1 MSNNDFLIKNCKRK
15 SLSLGAR
22 IYQIIFG
29 LLVIYFCERNY
40 TPEWIPLISIGFV
53 SILYG
58 AVGKAPYKTRN
69 SIAITQNQIIIKRS
83 FERTFKINIKEIR
96 RISLELYDLQVDF
109 TDYTKSYDLS
119 WLSKEEH
126 QKLKERLSNVR

>member
-1 MSNNDFLIKNCKRK
+1 MSNNDLLIKNRERK

-40 TPEWIPLISIGFV
+40 TAEWIPLMSIGFV
-53 SILYG
+53 SIVYG
-58 AVGKAPYKTRN
+58 AVGKVPYKTRN
-69 SIAITQNQIIIKRS
+69 SIAITQSQIIIKRS
-83 FERTFKINIKEIR
+83 FERTVKINIKETQ

-109 TDYTKSYDLS
+109 TNYAKSYDLS
-119 WLSKEEH
+119 WLSKKEH
-126 QKLKERLSNVR
+126 QKLKESLSNVS